1 MNRNENIRKK
11 QHFKI
16 IIFQQYSIFLILKVQ
31 AVKSVEKIYEYVLKR
46 QGLQV
51 EDINKLAESEHTT
64 EKDFSKVILRIF
76 RKFNLSTI

>member
-1 MNRNENIRKK
+1 M
-11 QHFKI
+11 
-16 IIFQQYSIFLILKVQ
+16 KVQ
-31 AVKSVEKIYEYVLKR
+31 AVKSVEKIYEDVLKR

-76 RKFNLSTI
+76 RKFNLSTILNIATLFYSCLHGNNV